1 MEAFDDIL
9 QMTAYFCRRN
19 VKGKDDGMM
28 EGKANMQFL
37 NALNKVIARYDEP
50 DPAV

>member
-1 MEAFDDIL
+1 MEAFEDIL

-28 EGKANMQFL
+28 EGKANMQFWMPSIRSL
-37 NALNKVIARYDEP
+37 
-50 DPAV
+50 PAMKA